1 MSAPIADLECVA
13 TLPFH
18 LRRARPNS
26 YSKPTSRELTAYV
39 GVFLEHGRHALAGV
53 RSGGATGD
61 RSRGPPWCMVCC
73 VCVWGGNCIVF
84 HANHGSMTFTCER
97 SRVKPSVHST
107 ISGASCRRSIY
118 VNTPLFWWVVRTRC
132 HVSPLP
138 SLEGKGRGAGFAKWP
153 QLELEQLDPI
163 VDARGGVYAIGEMY
177 SISCMAAVV

>member
-73 VCVWGGNCIVF
+73 VCVGGQLYSVSREPWQHDIYLR
-84 HANHGSMTFTCER
+84 AESCE
-97 SRVKPSVHST
+97 
-107 ISGASCRRSIY
+107 A
-118 VNTPLFWWVVRTRC
+118 VRTQYHLGC
-132 HVSPLP
+132 ILP
-138 SLEGKGRGAGFAKWP
+138 TVDLREYPVVLVGRS
-153 QLELEQLDPI
+153 DP
-163 VDARGGVYAIGEMY
+163 VPRFP
-177 SISCMAAVV
+177 STKP